1 MNLQKQSMAN
11 LLAAANS
18 GDIDAKAELGRRLM
32 FGDDNTKQDTW
43 MAKQYLEEAS
53 NAGHIDATR
62 RLGMLYSG
70 EYGIPANYKR
80 SHALLSLAADKG
92 DGLSMFQLANIYMQ
106 GQGVE
111 EDPVKAMELIKKS
124 ADNGCIQGQYVHA
137 NALATGQ
144 FYDKDTTTASRYFE
158 MIIERETDEDLDD
171 GELYTIAL
179 AFDSLGDMH
188 RYGDPYHTD
197 INRAVALYTK
207 AADLGYVSAQL
218 TLGLLYQGL
227 EGVTRD
233 HEASLYWL
241 KKASGNGNKLAE
253 TTLSLLKTLENGSSP
268 EDVAA
273 VQKKLERILGDSNSS
288 DDDIDEIYDT
298 PKNKWITALSYL
310 SILFLIPLFTDKE
323 SKFNKFH
330 VKQGATLFIVDVIK
344 TIIFEFILGTIF
356 PFYYISNILG
366 IGIFVLAI
374 IGIYNVLNGKTNR
387 LPILGKITII
397 DSLFDAL
404 SK

>member
-1 MNLQKQSMAN
+1 
-11 LLAAANS
+11 
-18 GDIDAKAELGRRLM
+18 
-32 FGDDNTKQDTW
+32 
-43 MAKQYLEEAS
+43 
-53 NAGHIDATR
+53 
-62 RLGMLYSG
+62 
-70 EYGIPANYKR
+70 
-80 SHALLSLAADKG
+80 
-92 DGLSMFQLANIYMQ
+92 
-106 GQGVE
+106 
-111 EDPVKAMELIKKS
+111 
-124 ADNGCIQGQYVHA
+124 
-137 NALATGQ
+137 
-144 FYDKDTTTASRYFE
+144 
-158 MIIERETDEDLDD
+158 
-171 GELYTIAL
+171 
-179 AFDSLGDMH
+179 
-188 RYGDPYHTD
+188 
-197 INRAVALYTK
+197 
-207 AADLGYVSAQL
+207 
-218 TLGLLYQGL
+218 
-227 EGVTRD
+227 
-233 HEASLYWL
+233 
-241 KKASGNGNKLAE
+241 
-253 TTLSLLKTLENGSSP
+253 
-268 EDVAA
+268 VAA